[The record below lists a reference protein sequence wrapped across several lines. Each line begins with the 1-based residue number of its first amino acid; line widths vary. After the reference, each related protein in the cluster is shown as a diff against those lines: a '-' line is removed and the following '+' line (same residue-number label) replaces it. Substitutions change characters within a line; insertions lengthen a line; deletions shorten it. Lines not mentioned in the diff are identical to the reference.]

1 MVRSICW
8 LTMLLNSYIC
18 YVRYVKWML
27 WISFRIFGIRL
38 RWSKVF
44 FIRIFLLEKKVSHP
58 YSNPQGGGGGTTD
71 FKSNALPI
79 APTKR
84 LRATKINAIYIL
96 NTQTTIVAKLLY
108 GDAIYNVS
116 AAQNTLSAIT
126 YARNVHFN
134 LFNLRSPPESLL
146 FKIMYNLP
154 YFIPLGRIANSTLRE
169 CSEIVGYTPPRR
181 KVLRR
186 RVNLFYLPK
195 AL

>member
-1 MVRSICW
+1 MNLFSYFWYSTALIKS
-8 LTMLLNSYIC
+8 LLHSYI
-18 YVRYVKWML
+18 L
-27 WISFRIFGIRL
+27 IRKKSL
-38 RWSKVF
+38 TSV
-44 FIRIFLLEKKVSHP
+44 LEPS
-58 YSNPQGGGGGTTD
+58 GGGTSD

-116 AAQNTLSAIT
+116 AAQNTLSTIT

-134 LFNLRSPPESLL
+134 WFNLRSSPESLL

-169 CSEIVGYTPPRR
+169 CSEIVG
-181 KVLRR
+181 
-186 RVNLFYLPK
+186 
-195 AL
+195 

>member
-8 LTMLLNSYIC
+8 LTMLLNSYIH

-27 WISFRIFGIRL
+27 WIYFRIFGIRL

-44 FIRIFLLEKKVSHP
+44 FIRIFLLEKKSHIRTRTLR
-58 YSNPQGGGGGTTD
+58 GGTTD

-116 AAQNTLSAIT
+116 AAQNTLSTIT

-134 LFNLRSPPESLL
+134 WFNLRSSPESLL

-169 CSEIVGYTPPRR
+169 CSEIVG
-181 KVLRR
+181 LRLLIR
-186 RVNLFYLPK
+186 GFNHQE
-195 AL
+195 

>member
-8 LTMLLNSYIC
+8 LTMLLNSYIY

-27 WISFRIFGIRL
+27 WIYFRIFGIRL

-58 YSNPQGGGGGTTD
+58 YSNPQGGGTTD
-71 FKSNALPI
+71 FKSDALPI
-79 APTKR
+79 APTK

-134 LFNLRSPPESLL
+134 WFNLRSSPESLL

-169 CSEIVGYTPPRR
+169 CSEIVG
-181 KVLRR
+181 
-186 RVNLFYLPK
+186 PK
-195 AL
+195 N